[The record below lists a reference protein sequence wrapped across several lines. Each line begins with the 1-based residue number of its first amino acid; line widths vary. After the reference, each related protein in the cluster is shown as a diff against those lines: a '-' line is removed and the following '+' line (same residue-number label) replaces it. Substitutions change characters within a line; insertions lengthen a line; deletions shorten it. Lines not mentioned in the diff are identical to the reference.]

1 MSNIETKSDPIP
13 HGIGS
18 KPTVF
23 SIPTERWVTGF
34 RDGVRKG
41 WSGFVWL
48 LQMLIPISFLTA
60 LLQYSGWLHRLDT
73 LIAPMMG
80 WIGLPG
86 VAALPI
92 IVGMLTGV
100 YGGIAAMILLPFSPH
115 QMTLIAIFVLIS
127 HNLIQESV
135 IQARS
140 GFTAIKATVFRIL
153 ASLITVAAVS
163 RWMGTE
169 TGPFLSFDAGAFQ
182 SQSVPLTH
190 YLVDWAL
197 SMGQLSIKIF
207 FIVMGLMVIL
217 GLLKSFDWIPA
228 LVRILGPFLR
238 LMGLNERVGV
248 LWLTAVVFG
257 LTYGAAVIVEEAKEG
272 NLSARDLE
280 KLHLSVGI
288 NHSMVEDPILFVAL
302 GLNAFWLYVPRLVTA
317 MVAVRLWEI
326 WMQIKGGYRDA
337 RVG

>member
-1 MSNIETKSDPIP
+1 MSDIQAKSDPAPPKVETRYTI
-13 HGIGS
+13 
-18 KPTVF
+18 F
-23 SIPTERWVTGF
+23 SIPAERWAAGF
-34 RDGVRKG
+34 REGIHKG

-73 LIAPMMG
+73 LIAPIMG

-86 VAALPI
+86 AAALPI

-140 GFTAIKATVFRIL
+140 GFTAMKAAVFRIL
-153 ASLITVAAVS
+153 ASLITVALVS
-163 RWMGTE
+163 RWMGNE
-169 TGPFLSFDAGAFQ
+169 AGGPSVAADAGAFQ
-182 SQSVPLTH
+182 SQSVSLMN
-190 YLVDWAL
+190 YLMDWAL
-197 SMGQLSIKIF
+197 SMTQLSIKIL
-207 FIVMGLMVIL
+207 IIIMGLMIVL

-228 LVRILGPFLR
+228 LVRILRPFLR
-238 LMGLNERVGV
+238 LMGLSERVGV

-257 LTYGAAVIVEEAKEG
+257 LTYGAAVIVEEAREG
-272 NLSARDLE
+272 NLSAADLE

-317 MVAVRLWEI
+317 IAAVRLWGV
-326 WMQIKGGYRDA
+326 WLRIKGG
-337 RVG
+337 

>member
-1 MSNIETKSDPIP
+1 MSDIETKPEPISP
-13 HGIGS
+13 VIGS
-18 KPTVF
+18 KRRMS
-23 SIPTERWVTGF
+23 SIPTERWTAGF
-34 RDGVRKG
+34 REGIRKG

-73 LIAPMMG
+73 LIAPVMG

-86 VAALPI
+86 AAALPI

-140 GFTAIKATVFRIL
+140 GFTATKATVFRIL
-153 ASLITVAAVS
+153 ASLITVAVVSHAMGNDGGQAVS
-163 RWMGTE
+163 
-169 TGPFLSFDAGAFQ
+169 FDPGAVH
-182 SQSVPLTH
+182 SQSLPLTT
-190 YLVDWAL
+190 YLADWAL
-197 SMGQLSIKIF
+197 SMGQLAIKIF
-207 FIVMGLMVIL
+207 FIIMGLMIVL

-228 LVRILGPFLR
+228 LVRILRPFLR
-238 LMGLNERVGV
+238 LMGLSERVGV

-257 LTYGAAVIVEEAKEG
+257 LTYGAAVIVEEAREG
-272 NLSARDLE
+272 NVNAEDLE

-288 NHSMVEDPILFVAL
+288 NHSMVEDPLLFVAL
-302 GLNAFWLYVPRLVTA
+302 GLNAFWLYVPRLLTA
-317 MVAVRLWEI
+317 IAAVKLWGI
-326 WMQIKGGYRDA
+326 WLQIQEKTSG
-337 RVG
+337 